1 MSTCDRMNIAQRPL
15 AEYAWKLKKKYK
27 CTNHMTQKQFMALY
41 DNGEIQLS
49 GVYENLFV
57 TTRNLLGLPT
67 KKVSVDGYDFISID
81 KYQEDQY
88 TILGDCKTTVLC
100 KDGQN
105 RRFVIS
111 SVKNKQ
117 GTIYTIAWNWLTNK
131 PNFFAVPPNDLGEHP
146 AAGIKIP
153 VDPVTGERAGGWYNK
168 NCACDTWEDLCKAS

>member
-1 MSTCDRMNIAQRPL
+1 MSTCDRMNTAQRPL

-27 CTNHMTQKQFMALY
+27 CTNNLTQKQFIAMY
-41 DNGEIQLS
+41 DAGEIQLS

-57 TTRNLLGLPT
+57 TVRNVLGLPT
-67 KKVSVDGYDFISID
+67 KKVSGDGYDFVTIERNKD
-81 KYQEDQY
+81 
-88 TILGDCKTTVLC
+88 TILGDMKTTVLL
-100 KDGQN
+100 KDGDN

-117 GTIYTIAWNWLTNK
+117 GTVYTIGWNWLTNK
-131 PNFFAVPPNDLGEHP
+131 PNFFAIPPNELGEHP

-168 NCACDTWEDLCKAS
+168 NCAYDTWEDLCKAS